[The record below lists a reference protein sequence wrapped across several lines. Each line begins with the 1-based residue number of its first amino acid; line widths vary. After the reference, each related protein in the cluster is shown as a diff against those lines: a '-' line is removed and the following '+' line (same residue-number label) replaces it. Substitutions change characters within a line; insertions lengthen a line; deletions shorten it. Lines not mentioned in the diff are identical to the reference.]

1 MSGVE
6 VELREI
12 KNTLRELNEKLNKLL
27 DEREALAI
35 MSLSEKSLSE
45 FLSGEPEVYTPRDVK
60 VRYK

>member
-12 KNTLRELNEKLNKLL
+12 KDTLRELNEKLNELL

-35 MSLSEKSLSE
+35 TSLSEKSLSE
-45 FLSGEPEVYTPRDVK
+45 FLSSEPELYTPRDVK